1 MKKKK
6 EIIINNQDGK
16 EDTYETDLLSIK
28 NLHDNLFSRIFT
40 RKEKALAFFKKYL
53 PASLLE
59 IIDLSSIELVDSK
72 HALELGI
79 NLYNDLVYKFRLK
92 SKPGFCIIAFE
103 HQSTIDK
110 NMPFRFLKY
119 NVYIIQKHLDQGHKK
134 IPILKD
140 VLFYTGKRPW
150 KASTKLDDHYD
161 DPIIGSEYL
170 HLKEF
175 TLIQLPVNNDHPDY
189 VDKDLGYCLAAFK
202 CGREKGKSYEE
213 FKKFKQAPIFRDYFY
228 KLPKSERM
236 LAGIYIGIF
245 ASGSMEELEKIV
257 NLVITSEQEKKEFM
271 QTIAQ
276 QYQKE
281 GMVKGM
287 EKGMVK
293 GMEKGIRQVAKS
305 MLSEFHLDADF
316 VQKVT
321 KLNKETI
328 QNLLK
333 DKDVKKL

>member
-1 MKKKK
+1 
-6 EIIINNQDGK
+6 
-16 EDTYETDLLSIK
+16 
-28 NLHDNLFSRIFT
+28 
-40 RKEKALAFFKKYL
+40 
-53 PASLLE
+53 
-59 IIDLSSIELVDSK
+59 
-72 HALELGI
+72 
-79 NLYNDLVYKFRLK
+79 
-92 SKPGFCIIAFE
+92 
-103 HQSTIDK
+103 
-110 NMPFRFLKY
+110 
-119 NVYIIQKHLDQGHKK
+119 
-134 IPILKD
+134 

-150 KASTKLDDHYD
+150 KASTKLDDLYD
-161 DPIIGSEYL
+161 DPVIGSEYL

-213 FKKFKQAPIFRDYFY
+213 FKKFKQDPIFRDCFY
-228 KLPKSERM
+228 KLPKSERL
-236 LAGIYIGIF
+236 LAGIYIGNF
-245 ASGSMEELEKIV
+245 ASGNREELEKIV
-257 NLVITSEQEKKEFM
+257 NLLITSKQEKEEFM

-281 GMVKGM
+281 GM
-287 EKGMVK
+287 EKGR
-293 GMEKGIRQVAKS
+293 EEGIRQVAKS

-333 DKDVKKL
+333 DKDVKRSSK